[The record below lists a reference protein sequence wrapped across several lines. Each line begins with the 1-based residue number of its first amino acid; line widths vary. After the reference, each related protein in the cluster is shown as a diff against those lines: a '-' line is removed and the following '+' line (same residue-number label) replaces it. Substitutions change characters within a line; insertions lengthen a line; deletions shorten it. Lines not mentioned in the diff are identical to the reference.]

1 MKKQYAEK
9 INRMRKTSM
18 SLMVATHFAEHE
30 GLAVTNADIMALT
43 GMDAKQSRQAV
54 TTLTASGWVIDNIAP
69 AGKEARWVL
78 RGVGT
83 RKGGMAKIQKPK
95 LNPLIEAVFC

>member
-18 SLMVATHFAEHE
+18 SRMIATHFAEHE
-30 GLAVTNADIMALT
+30 GMAVTNADIMALT
-43 GMDAKQSRQAV
+43 GMDATQSRNAV
-54 TTLTASGWVIDNIAP
+54 STLTSSGWVIDNIAP
-69 AGKEARWVL
+69 AGKEAKWIL

-83 RKGGMAKIQKPK
+83 RKGGKAKIQKPK
-95 LNPLIEAVFC
+95 LNPLIELVFC